1 MASSVSIQPPTMNH
15 RLTLVLL
22 GAAVALPAFGQA
34 PAAPAAAAPAVA
46 ITATGTLVTQY
57 MFRGQ
62 RLSAGGFQPTLEAAV
77 GDFTAGVWGNF
88 VIDDQVPGSS
98 DPELDLYGSYTVA
111 MGKDLSIVPGATLYT
126 YPKADKAAGFFKSTF
141 EPSLAVNYTVEG
153 IKFTPKVYYD
163 VTLRGPTYEVT
174 AAYAVALK
182 DLGTELALTAQLGT
196 FLLKDVANGSS
207 PAVKS
212 WGDYWLLGASLP
224 VQVNKESKV
233 ILGVAYTEGRDA
245 YTKQGNTPKSVN
257 TLAVGRWVASLGYS
271 VSF

>member
-1 MASSVSIQPPTMNH
+1 V
-15 RLTLVLL
+15 
-22 GAAVALPAFGQA
+22 
-34 PAAPAAAAPAVA
+34 
-46 ITATGTLVTQY
+46 
-57 MFRGQ
+57 
-62 RLSAGGFQPTLEAAV
+62 
-77 GDFTAGVWGNF
+77 
-88 VIDDQVPGSS
+88 
-98 DPELDLYGSYTVA
+98 
-111 MGKDLSIVPGATLYT
+111 
-126 YPKADKAAGFFKSTF
+126 
-141 EPSLAVNYTVEG
+141 AVNYTVEG

-163 VTLRGPTYEVT
+163 VTLRGATYEVT

-196 FLLKDVANGSS
+196 FLLKDAANGSS

-245 YTKQGNTPKSVN
+245 FVKQGNTPKAVN
-257 TLAVGRWVASLGYS
+257 TLAVGRWVASVGYS